1 LHSSLFETWVY
12 FVAMII
18 DLFELTEPVS
28 DFKVELSPAEI
39 NLEEESARLDKPVK
53 IEGKVR
59 KGIAQTDI
67 EGRITGEIEIDCTR
81 CLSAAKTALEFPF
94 KVTFVTEEN
103 YTQDVEAELRADD
116 LDIAIFDGQ
125 KIDLAELVREQVLL
139 NLPTRFFCQEDCRG
153 LCPKCG
159 ADKNTVNCNC
169 EEKEIDPRWSALK
182 NLKK

>member
-1 LHSSLFETWVY
+1 MHSRYLKPGFY

-18 DLFELTEPVS
+18 DLFELSEPVS
-28 DFKVELSPAEI
+28 GFNAELSPAEI
-39 NLEEESARLDKPVK
+39 NLEEESARLAEPVK

-59 KGIAQTDI
+59 KGIAQTDV
-67 EGRITGEIEIDCTR
+67 EGRIATEIEIDCAR
-81 CLSAAKTALEFPF
+81 CLSAAKTALDFPF

-103 YTQDVEAELRADD
+103 YTQDAEAELRADD
-116 LDIAIFDGQ
+116 LNVAIFEGQ
-125 KIDLAELVREQVLL
+125 KIDLAELAREQILL
-139 NLPTRFFCQEDCRG
+139 NLPTRFFCRDSCQG

-159 ADKNTVNCNC
+159 ANKNTVNCNC